1 MPPCPHAP
9 MPPRLHAPMPPRLH
23 ASLLLF
29 ALCTLN
35 FELIQA
41 QYFTLGADPASV
53 RWNQV
58 RTENFRII
66 YPNTLD
72 SQALYIANAY
82 EHIYGPGAASLGVK
96 PRKWPVILHNRTV
109 ISNAVVPYAPKRI
122 EMVTTP
128 PQDNYAQS
136 WIDQLILHEY
146 RHAVQYTAV
155 NRGFTRALSFVF
167 GQQAVPAVM
176 GLFVPFWFIEG
187 DAVVME
193 TALSQTGRGKVPSFE
208 MKLRAQFLEKGIY
221 FYDKAVN
228 GSYKNFIPNHYE
240 LGYQLVGHTRV
251 QYGPETWSR
260 VMRKTGNIPLMLV
273 PFSNTLYKE
282 TGYGKSRLY
291 NKITGELQESWIEE
305 DKGIL
310 HTDYLPLK
318 ESARKFYT
326 SYNRP
331 VVLDDGAVVTL
342 RTSIDDITRIVII
355 DTTGREKVLL
365 TPGSMPDKWISGA
378 GTMICWAG
386 IDRDMRWEQQSFSVI
401 KTYDLQTGKLTQLTR
416 RTRYFS
422 PTLSADSRLIAAV
435 EVDEDNFSHLVVLDA
450 ASGDVLHKFPA
461 PGNYF
466 LSYPAWSPD
475 GRHVAAIITRNE
487 GKSLVKFGLETP
499 GLETP
504 GLETLLPFTNTDISK
519 PSFYHNYIL
528 FTGTY
533 TGIENIFALDPDTR
547 KLYQVTSARFGATDA
562 TADHQNGILHYSD
575 YTSDG
580 YQPVKCPIIPE
591 DWTITDP
598 AAEHFYP
605 LAEQLAA
612 QENFTFRSEEVPD
625 SNYTIKKYRK
635 GLNLFN
641 FHSWA
646 PVSVDIDNTDINPGV
661 TLMSQNLLSTSFAT
675 LGYTYDLNE
684 EAGKYSL
691 KYTYEGLYPVIDLS
705 ADYGL
710 RRGVHTDTAG
720 NQNPYKYHELNV
732 ATVISVPLSR
742 NARSWFMG
750 IRPSAGYSY
759 KYLRMDPEEELRF
772 RKDYFHSLDYRV
784 FIYAQSRR
792 SYRDLQPRWGQ
803 LLQLNYSF
811 TPFEADTGS
820 SIFAANGL
828 LYFPGIFRHHGFRLY
843 GGYQQRHVELYRY
856 GNLVNFPRG
865 YTGIYADKA
874 VSGNINYL
882 FPIFYPEWRLGPVIY
897 MKRLK
902 GAVFYDHM
910 VSFDRS
916 PYQHYQSIGLDLT
929 LDFHLFRFF
938 VPFEMGVRTVYR
950 VNDRAVGFEFLYRL
964 DLDSVY

>member
-1 MPPCPHAP
+1 
-9 MPPRLHAPMPPRLH
+9 
-23 ASLLLF
+23 LF

-35 FELIQA
+35 FELLQA

-53 RWNQV
+53 RWNQI

-82 EHIYGPGAASLGVK
+82 EYIHSPVAAYLGVK
-96 PRKWPVILHNRTV
+96 PRRWPVILHNRTV
-109 ISNAVVPYAPKRI
+109 VSNAFAPYAPKRI
-122 EMVTTP
+122 EMITTP

-155 NRGFTRALSFVF
+155 NRGLTRALSIIF
-167 GQQAVPAVM
+167 GQQAVPAVI
-176 GLFVPFWFIEG
+176 GLFMPFWFIEG

-193 TALSQTGRGKVPSFE
+193 TALGRSGRGKVPSFE

-221 FYDKAVN
+221 AYDKAVN

-240 LGYQLVGHTRV
+240 LGYLLVGHTRV
-251 QYGPETWSR
+251 QYGPETWDR
-260 VMRKTGNIPLMLV
+260 VIRKTGNIPLMLV

-282 TGYGKSRLY
+282 TGFGKSRLY
-291 NKITGELQESWIEE
+291 DKITGVLRE
-305 DKGIL
+305 DWKQQNSKL
-310 HTDYLPLK
+310 LLTDYQPLK
-318 ESARKFYT
+318 ELRRKFYT
-326 SYNRP
+326 NYSRP
-331 VVLDDGAVVTL
+331 VVLEDGTVIAR
-342 RTSIDDITRIVII
+342 RTSIDDITRIVTIASN
-355 DTTGREKVLL
+355 GREKILL
-365 TPGSMPDKWISGA
+365 TPGSMTDEGLSGA
-378 GTMICWAG
+378 GTMICWAE
-386 IDRDMRWEQQSFSVI
+386 IDRDLRWEQRSFSVI
-401 KTYDLQTGKLTQLTR
+401 KTYDLQSGKLTQLTR
-416 RTRYFS
+416 KTRYFS
-422 PTLSADSRLIAAV
+422 PALSADSHLIAAV
-435 EVDEDNFSHLVVLDA
+435 EVNEDNFSHLVVLDA
-450 ASGDVLHKFPA
+450 VTGDILHKFPA
-461 PGNYF
+461 PENYF

-475 GRHVAAIITRNE
+475 GKHVAAILARHE
-487 GKSLVKFGLETP
+487 GKSLVLF

-519 PSFYHNYIL
+519 PSFYRHYIL
-528 FTGTY
+528 FTGAY
-533 TGIENIFALDPDTR
+533 TGIENIFAFDLNTR
-547 KLYQVTSARFGATDA
+547 KLYQVTSARFGAIDA
-562 TADHQNGILHYSD
+562 KADHQNGMLYYSD
-575 YTSDG
+575 YSSDG
-580 YQPVKCPIIPE
+580 YQLVKCPLTPE
-591 DWTITDP
+591 NWTITDP
-598 AAEHFYP
+598 VTKHFYP
-605 LAEQLAA
+605 LAEQLTA
-612 QENFTFRSEEVPD
+612 QENFIFQSEDVPD
-625 SNYTIKKYRK
+625 TMYNIKKYRK

-646 PVSVDIDNTDINPGV
+646 PVGIEIDNTNINPGV
-661 TLMSQNLLSTSFAT
+661 TLMSQNLLSTSFVT
-675 LGYTYDLNE
+675 LAYTYDLNE

-720 NQNPYKYHELNV
+720 NQNPYKYHELNA
-732 ATVISVPLSR
+732 ATIISIPLSR
-742 NARSWFMG
+742 NVRSWFMG

-772 RKDYFHSLDYRV
+772 RKDRFHSLDYRV
-784 FIYAQSRR
+784 FMYAQSRR
-792 SYRDLQPRWGQ
+792 SHRDMQPRWGQ

-828 LYFPGIFRHHGFRLY
+828 LYFPGIFRHHGLRLY

-856 GNLVNFPRG
+856 GNLINFPRG

-902 GAVFYDHM
+902 GAVFYDHI
-910 VSFDRS
+910 VSFDQS
-916 PYQHYQSIGLDLT
+916 PYQHYQSFGLDLT

-938 VPFEMGVRTVYR
+938 VPLELGVRTVYR

>member
-1 MPPCPHAP
+1 MPHALRP
-9 MPPRLHAPMPPRLH
+9 TPYALSPKPYALRPSPFALRAT
-23 ASLLLF
+23 LL
-29 ALCTLN
+29 ALCTMPFAL
-35 FELIQA
+35 FA
-41 QYFTLGADPASV
+41 QYFTLGTAPASV

-82 EHIYGPGAASLGVK
+82 EHIHKPGAATLGAN
-96 PRKWPVILHNRTV
+96 PRKWPVILHNRSV

-122 EMVTTP
+122 EMITTP

-136 WIDQLILHEY
+136 WIDQLVLHEY
-146 RHAVQYTAV
+146 RHTVQYTSV
-155 NRGFTRALSFVF
+155 NRGLTRALSIVF

-193 TALSQTGRGKVPSFE
+193 TALSSAGRGRVPSFE

-221 FYDKAVN
+221 AYDKAVN

-240 LGYQLVGHTRV
+240 LGYQLVGHTRR

-260 VMRKTGNIPLMLV
+260 VMRKTGIIPLMLV

-291 NKITGELQESWIEE
+291 DKITGELQENWRDE
-305 DKGIL
+305 DREIW
-310 HTDYLPLK
+310 HTDYQPLK
-318 ESARKFYT
+318 DYRRKFYT
-326 SYNRP
+326 SYTRP
-331 VVLDDGAVVTL
+331 AVLDDGTVVAR
-342 RTSIDDITRIVII
+342 RTSIDDIARFVVI
-355 DTTGREKVLL
+355 DTSGREKVLL
-365 TPGSMPDKWISGA
+365 TPGSMIDEGLSGA
-378 GTMICWAG
+378 GTLLCWAEL
-386 IDRDMRWEQQSFSVI
+386 DLDLRWEQQSFSVI
-401 KTYDLQTGKLTQLTR
+401 KIYDLQTGKLSQLTR
-416 RTRYFS
+416 KSRYFS
-422 PTLSADSRLIAAV
+422 PSPSADGRLIAAV
-435 EVDEDNFSHLVVLDA
+435 EVDEANFSHLVVLGA
-450 ASGDVLHKFPA
+450 ASGAVLHKFPA
-461 PGNYF
+461 PGNHF

-475 GRHVAAIITRNE
+475 RRYIAAILTRDE
-487 GKSLVKFGLETP
+487 GKSLVRF

-519 PSFYHNYIL
+519 PSFYQNYIL
-528 FTGTY
+528 FTGAY
-533 TGIENIFALDPDTR
+533 TGIENIFAFDTETR
-547 KLYQVTSARFGATDA
+547 KLFQVTSARFGATDA
-562 TADHQNGILHYSD
+562 AVDSNNGLLFYANYTADGYEIVQSPLIPGNW
-575 YTSDG
+575 TS
-580 YQPVKCPIIPE
+580 
-591 DWTITDP
+591 TDP
-598 AAEHFYP
+598 VRVHVYP
-605 LAEQLAA
+605 LADELAR
-612 QENFTFRSEEVPD
+612 QENFIFRSEEVPD

-646 PVSVDIDNTDINPGV
+646 PISVDIDNMDINPGV

-675 LGYTYDLNE
+675 LGYTYDRNE

-691 KYTYEGLYPVIDLS
+691 KYTYEGLYPVIDLE

-710 RRGVHTDTAG
+710 RRGVPKDTTV
-720 NQNPYKYHELNV
+720 NPNPYKYQELNV

-742 NARSWFMG
+742 NVRSWFMG
-750 IRPSAGYSY
+750 IRTSAGYSY
-759 KYLRMDPEEELRF
+759 KYLRMDPEEERRF
-772 RKDYFHSLDYRV
+772 RKDRFHSLDYRV
-784 FIYAQSRR
+784 FMYAQSRR
-792 SYRDLQPRWGQ
+792 SQRDLQPRWGQ

-828 LYFPGIFRHHGFRLY
+828 LYFPGVFRHHGFRLY
-843 GGYQQRHVELYRY
+843 GGFQHRHVELYRY
-856 GNLVNFPRG
+856 GNIINFPRG

-882 FPIFYPEWRLGPVIY
+882 FPIFCPEWRLGPVIY

-902 GAVFYDHM
+902 GTVFYDHM
-910 VSFDRS
+910 ISFDRD
-916 PYQHYQSIGLDLT
+916 PYQHYQSVGFDLT
-929 LDFHLFRFF
+929 LDFHLFRWFAPLE
-938 VPFEMGVRTVYR
+938 VGVRTVYLL
-950 VNDRAVGFEFLYRL
+950 NDKSVGFEFLYRL